1 MMLRLWLKQQVISR
15 HLISRHFISLFILT
29 VTLLSGCFGVNPI
42 TPTKLYVLNPVE
54 YKAPLVTGMESLSFL
69 SVEIT
74 SLRLP
79 QYLEKPQIITR
90 SHQNQLRMAEYHQW
104 GGNLRKDMTRVLAQ
118 NISRLLATPD
128 VAMAPFRPSPAP
140 DIRVD
145 VEVMQ
150 FEADDTGQVKFS
162 AQWRLSRG
170 KDGKTLTTRITEIN
184 RQIPG
189 GGSDFDTIV
198 LTMGNLLGDFSHIM
212 ALEILDQTMGT
223 PGQ

>member
-1 MMLRLWLKQQVISR
+1 MLRLCLKQHFISR
-15 HLISRHFISLFILT
+15 HLISWPLISLLILT
-29 VTLLSGCFGVNPI
+29 TTLLPGCFGINPI

-54 YKAPLVTGMESLSFL
+54 YKAPLVNGMEKRSLL

-74 SLRLP
+74 SLGLP

-90 SHQNQLRMAEYHQW
+90 SHQNQLSMAEYHQW
-104 GGNLRKDMTRVLAQ
+104 GGNLRKNMTRVLAQ

-128 VAMAPFRPSPAP
+128 VTIPPFRPSPPP

-150 FEADDTGQVKFS
+150 FEADGNGQVKFS
-162 AQWRLSRG
+162 AQWRLDRG
-170 KDGKTLTTRITEIN
+170 KDGKTLTTRMTEIK
-184 RQIPG
+184 RQMPG
-189 GGSDFDTIV
+189 GSSDFDTIV
-198 LTMGNLLGDFSHIM
+198 LTMDNLLGDFSHIM
-212 ALEILDQTMGT
+212 AREILDQTMGP

>member
-1 MMLRLWLKQQVISR
+1 MLRLCLKQ
-15 HLISRHFISLFILT
+15 HFMIILT
-29 VTLLSGCFGVNPI
+29 TTLLSGCFGINPI

-54 YKAPLVTGMESLSFL
+54 YKAPLVNGMENPSLL
-69 SVEIT
+69 SVEIA

-79 QYLEKPQIITR
+79 RYLEKPQIITKT
-90 SHQNQLRMAEYHQW
+90 HQNQLTMEEYHQW
-104 GGNLRKDMTRVLAQ
+104 GGSLRKNMTRVLAQ
-118 NISRLLATPD
+118 NISKLLATPN
-128 VAMAPFRPSPAP
+128 VTSPPFRPSPPP

-150 FEADDTGQVKFS
+150 FEADDKGQVKFS

-170 KDGKTLTTRITEIN
+170 KNGKTLTTRITDIKREIK
-184 RQIPG
+184 RKIEKQEPG
-189 GGSDFDTIV
+189 EGSDFDAIV

-212 ALEILDQTMGT
+212 AREIREQTMET